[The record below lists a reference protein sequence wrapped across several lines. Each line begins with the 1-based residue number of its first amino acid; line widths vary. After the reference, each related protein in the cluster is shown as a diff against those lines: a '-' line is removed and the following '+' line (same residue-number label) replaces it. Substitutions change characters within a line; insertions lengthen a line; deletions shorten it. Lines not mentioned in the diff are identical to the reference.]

1 MAREQQIRA
10 GWLIDGSGAAVRKN
24 VLLTLKGP
32 VIHGIEDFA
41 DNGCHPDVPLTDLSD
56 CCILPPLVDCHVH
69 ITLSGST
76 DPHLRRKQSGADC
89 GASRQ
94 QIFRNIR
101 SYFTHGVLAVRD
113 AGDCH
118 GHGLRFKEEKADREE
133 LPVIVKHS
141 GRGWHRKG
149 RYGGMIARCPQ
160 EGESLAAAF
169 CREDEHNTDHVKIIQ
184 SGINSLTDYG
194 RETAEQFCLEELAEL
209 VKTAHRRG
217 LKVMAHANGQ
227 YPVRTAIA
235 AGCDSIEHGFFMGQE
250 NLNRMAGKGTVWVPT
265 ICTMKAMGRAT
276 SSDMPGRDPAVLEKT
291 LQQQL
296 RQLGFAKSAG
306 VKVAMGTDAG
316 SWGVDHGVSLA
327 SEIQLFMEAG
337 YSLPQALRCASVS
350 GAELLGVE
358 QYITELRAGAPA
370 TFIAVNAS
378 PAMLAGRLAAVKG
391 VWLNGV
397 LQGRDLRK

>member
-1 MAREQQIRA
+1 MEREQQIRA
-10 GWLIDGSGAAVRKN
+10 GWLIDGSGAAIRKN
-24 VLLTLKGP
+24 LLLTLKGP
-32 VIHGIEDFA
+32 VIHGIEDFTES
-41 DNGCHPDVPLTDLSD
+41 GCHPDVPFIDLSD

-69 ITLSGST
+69 ITLSGSM
-76 DPHLRRKQSGADC
+76 DPHLRRKQSGADY
-89 GASRQ
+89 GAIRHRIS
-94 QIFRNIR
+94 RNI
-101 SYFTHGVLAVRD
+101 STYLAHGILAVRD

-141 GRGWHRKG
+141 GSGWHRKG
-149 RYGGMIARCPQ
+149 RYGRMIARCPR

-209 VKTAHRRG
+209 VKTAQRRG
-217 LKVMAHANGQ
+217 LKVMAHANGAH
-227 YPVRTAIA
+227 PVRTAIV
-235 AGCDSIEHGFFMGQE
+235 AGCDSIEHGFFMGEE
-250 NLNRMAGKGTVWVPT
+250 NLRRMAGEGTVWVPT
-265 ICTMKAMGRAT
+265 ICTMRAMGRAT
-276 SSDMPGRDPAVLEKT
+276 RSDLPGSDPEVLEKT

-306 VKVAMGTDAG
+306 LKVAMGTDAG

-358 QYITELRAGAPA
+358 QHIAELRAGGPA

-378 PAMLAGRLAAVKG
+378 PAMLALRLAAVKG

-397 LQGRDLRK
+397 LQGRDLRR